1 MILDPLA
8 DMLTRIR
15 NAQRMGHDSVLI
27 LGSNKVARVLS
38 VLVEERFIGGFEKV
52 EAVGRG
58 GYDFRVGLRYGK
70 DGRPLIRECRRI
82 SRGGRR
88 VYARVDELKKVRAGL
103 GITIIS
109 TPQGVMSDAAARR
122 ARVGGEVLMAIS

>member
-15 NAQRMGHDSVLI
+15 NAQRMGHETVAI
-27 LGSNKVARVLS
+27 LGSSQVGRVLA
-38 VLVEERFIGGFEKV
+38 VLVEERFVDSFDRV
-52 EAVGRG
+52 DVVGRG
-58 GYDFRVGLRYGK
+58 GYDFRVVLRYGK
-70 DGRPLIRECRRI
+70 DGRPMIRECRRV
-82 SRGGRR
+82 SKGGRR
-88 VYARVDELKKVRAGL
+88 VYAQVDELKKVRAGL
-103 GITIIS
+103 GITIVS

>member
-15 NAQRMGHDSVLI
+15 NAQRMGHEAVTI
-27 LGSNKVARVLS
+27 LGSNQVGRVLA
-38 VLVEERFIGGFEKV
+38 VLVEERFIERFDRV
-52 EAVGRG
+52 DVTGRG
-58 GYDFRVGLRYGK
+58 GYDFRVVLRYGK

-82 SRGGRR
+82 SKGGRR

-103 GITIIS
+103 VITIVS
-109 TPQGVMSDAAARR
+109 TPQGVMSDASARR